1 MISVAI
7 VEDDQNTREGL
18 AVLINGTKGFTCL
31 DSYGDGETA
40 IQGIPEDPPD
50 VVIMDLGLPGISGVE
65 GIRFLKEKLPSLNI
79 VVFTIHGE
87 ENLVFDALCAG
98 ACGYLLKDTPPA
110 NLLHAIKEI
119 KDGGAPMSARIA
131 RMVVSSFKTQ
141 PNSSLTK
148 RETEVLG
155 ELCKGK
161 SYKMIATSLF
171 ISEETVRRHIH
182 SIYQKLHVS
191 SKSEA
196 VAKAFKEK
204 LILP

>member
-7 VEDDQNTREGL
+7 VEDDRATREGL
-18 AVLINGTKGFTCL
+18 VFLINGTQGFTCANA
-31 DSYGDGETA
+31 YGDCETA
-40 IQGIPEDPPD
+40 IPDIVEDPPH
-50 VVIMDLGLPGISGVE
+50 VVIMDLGLPGMSGIE
-65 GIRFLKEKLPSLNI
+65 GIRRLKEKLPDLDV

-87 ENLVFDALCAG
+87 EGLVFDALCAG

-110 NLLHAIKEI
+110 NLLNAIKEI
-119 KDGGAPMSARIA
+119 KEGGAPMSAKIA
-131 RMVVSSFKTQ
+131 RMVVNSFKTQ

-148 RETEVLG
+148 REMEVLT

-161 SYKMIATSLF
+161 SYKMIAKDLF

-204 LILP
+204 LVLP